1 MGRNDDTGGG
11 GFFYLLGNFVAKHP
25 AAIIS
30 AGLLSTAALSTGL
43 YDAPFETDLN
53 NLWIEEGGRVDVE
66 RAYTALN
73 SIEGTRSTAE
83 LWTTVNKPRSN
94 ILTRAT
100 LGEHLNLALALD
112 TMTVMHTIDGVEH
125 AFDVRDFCSGSADY
139 VIQCTRVTALD
150 CFFEGN
156 FDLPTRPDTDAGIAA
171 MATNVA
177 LDPVGLATVDA
188 QVEGLRATGACAAS
202 GYTGPIGELCA
213 LLDGLTPLGG
223 PYTLLTLP
231 SVELQATVIAGL
243 IGEGLIFQGDLDSSG
258 SPNPRGLAY
267 YGRPSFTAP
276 EGNPFPSFSSDEDIV
291 TTGSAPC
298 KFWDNGAILPT
309 IPQDIVLGKESRA
322 STEFVALEFVYYIIE
337 AEAVVDRVK
346 SPWREGGPI
355 ADLSV
360 EDANTILDQWRV
372 QMTEVADAATNE
384 NVQNNAFSSDS
395 FDIIL
400 GEFSSANLPLIAAGY
415 LLLIVYAFFSLRR
428 NSTKCDKM
436 LVQSKSM
443 VGAMGVLAVALG
455 VGGGLGLA
463 TYAGIPLNA
472 TSTQVLPF
480 LLLGLGVDDMFVI
493 AHNLD
498 EDINTP
504 VEVLIGQL
512 MAVVGPSITLTSVTN
527 AVVFA
532 IGRLTP
538 LPVVVDFASQA
549 SISIVVLYF
558 VNLFVFP
565 ALLAINEHRMRS
577 KRVDC
582 LPCLTLE
589 DFEQETRSGKE
600 GFLKDVVLNKAFIPF
615 LKTTAGKAVVLTS
628 FATLFGVGVWGG
640 LTQVEL
646 GLSIADVA
654 PKGSQE
660 YDFLNVRYSYFS
672 FYDMQLVTQEFDY
685 WTFEGQQ
692 NMISLFERVSD
703 TSHVVDDGATWL
715 HAFVS
720 WALPDQNEQESYLY
734 FLCTLGL
741 VGGAAG
747 IPAAACRDLQTFG
760 AFQLGLEYQ
769 VCQGAMAQV
778 PSCVGVVTPT
788 ADYCDFACFA
798 SGAYLTNPLQ
808 QGCIQGTC
816 FGAPDTAPVDL
827 SNGEMTAD
835 EYQSVVGA
843 LVSQSAALDMQN
855 SACEP
860 TDPLTGG
867 ECGPKQVLSNGVLGG
882 CTAILTPQLEGIDLD
897 FQGGDNPAALCVEDI
912 GGPGTGNVCFNIPA
926 NEATFYECLNLFKQK
941 STAAALTSPYWFP
954 EDTSDGSVG
963 PLTYSEY
970 SMYSFNLVD
979 NQDFVNLIQDVRAE
993 IDKSSDV
1000 VPAYPKGTAFVY
1012 WEQYLGLQETLFR
1025 NVTMALAA
1033 VFCTTFV
1040 LLVAVPKVEREH
1052 LYSLLCAGFGG
1063 AAILVFVLATYMVEL
1078 YGFMGIAGIK
1088 LSALPA
1094 VSLIMAVGVGVEFT
1108 AHIILAFLLAEGTR
1122 DDRMEA
1128 ALDHMF
1134 VPTIDGT
1141 ISTILG
1147 IIMLAFSDFDFIVK
1161 YYFLVYLLIVVL
1173 GCINGL
1179 ILLPTILCIAGP
1191 QSMALSP
1198 QGGAHLTVRRGSL
1211 KGVSEKKH
1219 QNPAFEM
1226 PATSAGND
1234 FV

>member
-1 MGRNDDTGGG
+1 
-11 GFFYLLGNFVAKHP
+11 
-25 AAIIS
+25 
-30 AGLLSTAALSTGL
+30 
-43 YDAPFETDLN
+43 
-53 NLWIEEGGRVDVE
+53 
-66 RAYTALN
+66 
-73 SIEGTRSTAE
+73 
-83 LWTTVNKPRSN
+83 
-94 ILTRAT
+94 
-100 LGEHLNLALALD
+100 
-112 TMTVMHTIDGVEH
+112 
-125 AFDVRDFCSGSADY
+125 
-139 VIQCTRVTALD
+139 
-150 CFFEGN
+150 
-156 FDLPTRPDTDAGIAA
+156 
-171 MATNVA
+171 
-177 LDPVGLATVDA
+177 
-188 QVEGLRATGACAAS
+188 
-202 GYTGPIGELCA
+202 
-213 LLDGLTPLGG
+213 
-223 PYTLLTLP
+223 
-231 SVELQATVIAGL
+231 
-243 IGEGLIFQGDLDSSG
+243 
-258 SPNPRGLAY
+258 
-267 YGRPSFTAP
+267 
-276 EGNPFPSFSSDEDIV
+276 
-291 TTGSAPC
+291 
-298 KFWDNGAILPT
+298 
-309 IPQDIVLGKESRA
+309 
-322 STEFVALEFVYYIIE
+322 
-337 AEAVVDRVK
+337 
-346 SPWREGGPI
+346 
-355 ADLSV
+355 
-360 EDANTILDQWRV
+360 
-372 QMTEVADAATNE
+372 
-384 NVQNNAFSSDS
+384 
-395 FDIIL
+395 
-400 GEFSSANLPLIAAGY
+400 
-415 LLLIVYAFFSLRR
+415 
-428 NSTKCDKM
+428 
-436 LVQSKSM
+436 
-443 VGAMGVLAVALG
+443 LG

-498 EDINTP
+498 EDFDTP
-504 VEVLIGQL
+504 VEILIGQL

-582 LPCLTLE
+582 LPCLTLD
-589 DFEQETRSGKE
+589 DFEQETRSGRE

-615 LKTTAGKAVVLTS
+615 LKTATGKAVVLTS
-628 FATLFGVGVWGG
+628 FATLLGVGIWGG

-654 PKGSQE
+654 PKGTQE

-672 FYDMQLVTQEFDY
+672 FYDMQIVTQEFEY

-692 NMISLFERVSD
+692 SMISLFERVSD

-715 HAFVS
+715 HAFVG

-747 IPAAACRDLQTFG
+747 IPAAACADPQTFG
-760 AFQLGLEYQ
+760 TFQLGLEYQ

-778 PSCVGVVTPT
+778 PSCVDVVTPT
-788 ADYCDFACFA
+788 ANYCDFACFA
-798 SGAYLTNPLQ
+798 SGAYLANPLQ

-816 FGAPDTAPVDL
+816 FGAPGTAPVDL

-835 EYQSVVGA
+835 EYQVVAAA
-843 LVSQSAALDMQN
+843 LVSQNAALDMQN
-855 SACEP
+855 SACDV
-860 TDPLTGG
+860 TDPLTRG
-867 ECGPKQVLSNGVLGG
+867 ECGPKQVLSNGAQGG
-882 CTAILTPQLEGIDLD
+882 CTAILTPQVEGIDLD
-897 FQGGDNPAALCVEDI
+897 FQGGDNPTALCVENL
-912 GGPGTGNVCFNIPA
+912 GGNGNVCFNIPA

-954 EDTSDGSVG
+954 EDTSDGTVG
-963 PLTYSEY
+963 PLTFSEF
-970 SMYSFNLVD
+970 SMYSFDLVD
-979 NQDFVNLIQDVRAE
+979 NQDFVDLIQDVRAE
-993 IDKSSDV
+993 IAKSSDV

-1025 NVTMALAA
+1025 NVVYALAA
-1033 VFCTTFV
+1033 VFCTTLI
-1040 LLVAVPKVEREH
+1040 LLVAVPKVDREH
-1052 LYSLLCAGFGG
+1052 LFSLLCAGFGG

-1122 DDRMEA
+1122 ADRMEA

-1141 ISTILG
+1141 VSTILG
-1147 IIMLAFSDFDFIVK
+1147 IIMLAFSDFEFIVK
-1161 YYFLVYLLIVVL
+1161 YYFMVYLLIVVL

-1179 ILLPTILCIAGP
+1179 ILLPTLLCIAGP
-1191 QSMALSP
+1191 PSMALSP
-1198 QGGAHLTVRRGSL
+1198 QGGAHVTVRRGSL
-1211 KGVSEKKH
+1211 RGPSGKH

-1226 PATSAGND
+1226 PSKGPGSD